1 MVAQREIE
9 EQGNAKDDT
18 IIEFTVLYFGQQV
31 GTPKNMKGHPEQWR
45 RRGPSALSKQRD
57 LCEM

>member
-18 IIEFTVLYFGQQV
+18 IIEFTVLYFSQQV

-57 LCEM
+57 L